1 MKNSN
6 CFDIYY
12 TVQLLKELEYLFIF
26 VAVLENMNH
35 CKKSIAILDAWNS
48 V

>member
-1 MKNSN
+1 MKFSN

-12 TVQLLKELEYLFIF
+12 DYQSLKELEDLFIF

-35 CKKSIAILDAWNS
+35 CK
-48 V
+48 

>member
-1 MKNSN
+1 MNFSN

-12 TVQLLKELEYLFIF
+12 NYQLLMELEDLFIF

-35 CKKSIAILDAWNS
+35 CKKSIAILDERNS